1 MVRSKKSNFWNSKG
15 WLIIGFSSILILI
28 ILSIL
33 TRTQTYKN
41 NNLEVSR
48 YLSLFQPVKYSK
60 KFKKD
65 SSRYIDKNINDLPS
79 GAHSLCSSPQSGR
92 ERAPGANSRAQPSRA
107 KGEKPQRDDKLDA
120 RSPGYMSKSEAECKV
135 ILEKLF
141 GKEFNKIRPAF
152 LKNDVTGK
160 NLELDLYNPEL
171 KLCIEVN
178 GKQHYQYTPYFH
190 TSKDS
195 FYNQRYRDEMKKT
208 KCRENGINYIEIPY
222 NIKLSELEKYIKI
235 KCKDFGYDI

>member
-33 TRTQTYKN
+33 NRNQSYKN

-60 KFKKD
+60 KSKKD
-65 SSRYIDKNINDLPS
+65 SRYIDKNINDLPS
-79 GAHSLCSSPQSGR
+79 GARSHPQS
-92 ERAPGANSRAQPSRA
+92 
-107 KGEKPQRDDKLDA
+107 EKPQRDDKLDA

-190 TSKDS
+190 TSKES